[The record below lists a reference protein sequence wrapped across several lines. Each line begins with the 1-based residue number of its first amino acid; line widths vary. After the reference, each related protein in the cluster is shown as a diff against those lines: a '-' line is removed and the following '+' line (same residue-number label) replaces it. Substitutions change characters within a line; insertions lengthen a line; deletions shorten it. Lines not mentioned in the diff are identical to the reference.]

1 MGPGSGDSCA
11 GTSAGMNWTWV
22 FPAISEFRAL
32 VFLSIGHHSVH
43 TGKTMSHHSSE
54 GTLVAVPAK
63 IFRAEFFR
71 LTC

>member
-1 MGPGSGDSCA
+1 MGTAVQGPLLVRIGPG
-11 GTSAGMNWTWV
+11 V

-54 GTLVAVPAK
+54 GTWVAVPAK
-63 IFRAEFFR
+63 IFRAELFR